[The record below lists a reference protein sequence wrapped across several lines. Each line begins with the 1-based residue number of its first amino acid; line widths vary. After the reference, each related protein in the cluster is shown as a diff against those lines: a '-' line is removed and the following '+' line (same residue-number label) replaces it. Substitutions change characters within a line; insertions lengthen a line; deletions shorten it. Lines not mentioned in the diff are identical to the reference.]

1 MTGRRVFAGFL
12 RYGIGLVLL
21 ATSIGKLL
29 DLRGFAR
36 VLGTYD
42 VFSAPFLA
50 PLSVA
55 VSALELALAVWLF
68 SGRLLARAAAASA
81 VLNGAYAVWAAVGMA
96 RGLRIPNCGC
106 FGVFL
111 ARPLTWGTVAEDLLM
126 TAGSVALHRLSLAAR
141 RPS

>member
-1 MTGRRVFAGFL
+1 MTGRQVSAGFL

-42 VFSAPFLA
+42 VFPPPFLA

-55 VSALELALAVWLF
+55 VSTLELALAVWLF
-68 SGRLLARAAAASA
+68 SGRLLAQAAAASA
-81 VLNGAYAVWAAVGMA
+81 LLHGAYAVWAAVGMA

-106 FGVFL
+106 FGTLL

-126 TAGSVALHRLSLAAR
+126 TAGSIALHRLSLEAR
-141 RPS
+141 SPS